1 MTGTAAEERLAYNKG
16 IEELRPRE
24 FPMLHD
30 DVYLDHAG
38 TTLYSKSLMN
48 SFVADM
54 STHLY
59 GNPHSA
65 STSSQRST
73 SRVDDVRLAALR
85 FFGADPLDFDLVF
98 VANATAGIKLVSE
111 AFRAMP
117 AGFHYLYHQDS
128 HTSLVGVRQEATTS
142 RCLTDNEV
150 GSWLD
155 SGRLQDLP
163 TGSPL
168 LFAYPAQSNMDGQKF
183 PLDWS
188 SKARLLEQG
197 SGSRIFTLLDAAALV
212 ATSPLNLSDVE
223 TAPDFVVLSLN
234 KIFGFP
240 NLGALIVRRQA
251 YPCFQYRRYFGGG
264 TVDMVLSAGEEWH
277 SLKSTSPH
285 DALED
290 GTLPLHNILAL
301 DHAMAIHSRLFGS
314 MEDVA
319 GHTTF
324 LRRHLFERL
333 QSLRHATTDAPVC
346 TIYHSSRYPDD
357 HCNHGPTLAFNIR
370 DEVGAWVSTA
380 EFEKLAVLKHF
391 HIRTGGLCNP
401 GGVAAA
407 LQLQP
412 WEQRRNFAAG
422 FRCDNGND
430 IMDGKPTGVIRVSL
444 GAMSTL
450 SDVDRFA
457 EFVDEFYCET
467 NRSAPEAHIVLSSP
481 PRGLY
486 IDQLVV
492 YPIKSCGGF
501 HIPAGRAWEVRQ
513 EGLAWDRE
521 WCLVHLGTG
530 HALSQKRYP
539 RMALIKPSLDLRKGT
554 LDITYKPPKT
564 LQAVQALSIPLSSD
578 ASAFRKIS
586 PGCTASSRVCGENV
600 QARTYSSDEINRFFS
615 RILEV
620 PCALARFPAGGSG
633 QSMRHAKAHLQ
644 KHQRQHA
651 AMATA
656 SKMAASSMCGGAIDK
671 GVVTPPDSDNEVDN
685 PRILLSNESPIL
697 GISLRSLQALND
709 EIARSGRGLPVSA
722 EVFRANIVFGQRQ
735 DDTRSSTVPPSISTL
750 QPYDEDHWSAL
761 AIRGEDGSDNSHF
774 RMLGSCRRCHMVCIN
789 QDTAEKSEEPFVT
802 LSKTRKFDGKVF
814 FGTHMCWTPPKP
826 RDDGEVMVATIRTG
840 AEVIVNS

>member
-1 MTGTAAEERLAYNKG
+1 M
-16 IEELRPRE
+16 
-24 FPMLHD
+24 
-30 DVYLDHAG
+30 
-38 TTLYSKSLMN
+38 
-48 SFVADM
+48 ADM
-54 STHLY
+54 TTNLY

-73 SRVDDVRLAALR
+73 SRVDDVRLATLR
-85 FFGADPLDFDLVF
+85 FFGADPADFDLVF

-117 AGFHYLYHQDS
+117 AGFRYLYHQNS
-128 HTSLVGVRQEATTS
+128 HTSLVGMRQEATTS
-142 RCLTDNEV
+142 RCLTDKEV
-150 GSWLD
+150 GAWLD
-155 SGRLQDLP
+155 SDSLQDLQ

-188 SKARLLEQG
+188 SKARLLERG

-212 ATSPLNLSDVE
+212 ATSPLKLENAE

-251 YPCFQYRRYFGGG
+251 YPCFQHRRYFGGG

-277 SLKSTSPH
+277 SLKSASPH
-285 DALED
+285 EALED
-290 GTLPLHNILAL
+290 GTLPLHSIIAL
-301 DHAMAIHSRLFGS
+301 DHAMATHSRLFGS
-314 MEDVA
+314 MEEVA
-319 GHTTF
+319 RHTVF

-333 QSLRHATTDAPVC
+333 RSLRHTTTHAPVC
-346 TIYHSSRYPDD
+346 TMYHSSTHPDD
-357 HCNHGPTLAFNIR
+357 HCNHGPTLAFNIQ
-370 DEVGAWVSTA
+370 DEAGAWVSTA

-401 GGVAAA
+401 GGIAAA

-412 WEQRRNFAAG
+412 WEQRQNFAAG

-430 IMDGKPTGVIRVSL
+430 IMNGKPTGVIRVSL

-457 EFVDEFYCET
+457 EFVSEFYCET
-467 NRSAPEAHIVLSSP
+467 DKSAQELYTFLSSP

-501 HIPAGRAWEVRQ
+501 HVPAGRAWEVRQ

-530 HALSQKRYP
+530 QALSQKRYP
-539 RMALIKPSLDLRKGT
+539 RMALVKPSLDLERGT
-554 LDITYKPPKT
+554 LDITYKPAKT
-564 LQAVQALSIPLSSD
+564 LQPARALSIPLSAD
-578 ASAFRKIS
+578 ASIFRKIS
-586 PGCTASSRVCGENV
+586 PGCTASSRVCGENI
-600 QARTYSSDEINRFFS
+600 QARTYASDEINGFFS

-644 KHQRQHA
+644 KHQRQHTT
-651 AMATA
+651 MATV
-656 SKMAASSMCGGAIDK
+656 SKTAASSVRGGTNDE
-671 GVVTPPDSDNEVDN
+671 GVVTPPDSDNEVDK

-697 GISLRSLQALND
+697 AISLTSLEALND
-709 EIARSGRGLPVSA
+709 EIVRSGRGSPVSA

-735 DDTRSSTVPPSISTL
+735 DEKGAFTSPSSTSTL
-750 QPYDEDHWSAL
+750 QPYAEDHWSAL
-761 AIRGEDGSDNSHF
+761 TIDGGDDSDSSHF

-814 FGTHMCWTPPKP
+814 FGTHMCWTPPGP
-826 RDDGEVMVATIRTG
+826 RDGGEVMVATIQTG
-840 AEVIVNS
+840 ADVVVDL